1 MIGVVNPATIS
12 SGGIMDAVKPDE
24 FLQQLIA
31 ARETFWE
38 KMNAERKSY
47 GAEKPLTPAIVL
59 RRLQFGVV
67 MERKAAEVTAPWVSK
82 IPDLDLQQ
90 PMSEYVVNEL
100 KHTSILRKRIS
111 DLNGDPDALWNS
123 PLAELKEL
131 WDFHAGLSSLCELI
145 ASVQFGHEEFFPRT
159 SKSFIER
166 VAAIDR
172 TTAAIYRDVLL
183 AEEEG
188 HEWIAPE
195 ILKRYA
201 TDGGMQ
207 QKCLVALKTGCE
219 LFGRAIQSFN
229 RSMPE

>member
-1 MIGVVNPATIS
+1 MKYL
-12 SGGIMDAVKPDE
+12 KPE
-24 FLQQLIA
+24 QFLNRLVA
-31 ARETFWE
+31 AREEFWE

-47 GAEKPLTPAIVL
+47 GAEKPLSAEAVL

-67 MERKAAEVTAPWVSK
+67 MERKAAEVTAPWVGK

-100 KHTSILRKRIS
+100 KHTSILRKRITE
-111 DLNGDPDALWNS
+111 LNGDPDALWNS
-123 PLAELKEL
+123 PLKELKDL
-131 WDFHAGLSSLCELI
+131 WDFHSSLGSLCELI

-166 VAAIDR
+166 VTPIDP
-172 TTAAIYRDVLL
+172 TTAAIYRDTLL
-183 AEEEG
+183 ADEAG

-195 ILKRYA
+195 ILRRYA
-201 TDGGMQ
+201 THAELQ
-207 QKCLVALKTGCE
+207 QRCLDALNKGCE

-229 RSMPE
+229 QSMAG

>member
-1 MIGVVNPATIS
+1 MEALNSEA
-12 SGGIMDAVKPDE
+12 
-24 FLQQLIA
+24 FLQQLTSV
-31 ARETFWE
+31 REEFWE

-47 GAEKPLTPAIVL
+47 GAEKPLVPAVVL

-67 MERKAAEVTAPWVSK
+67 MERKAAEVTAPWVGK

-100 KHTSILRKRIS
+100 KHASILRKRIS
-111 DLNGDPDALWNS
+111 ELNGDPDALWNS
-123 PLAELKEL
+123 PLPELKEL
-131 WDFHAGLSSLCELI
+131 WDFHAKLGSLCELI

-166 VAAIDR
+166 VAPIDPQ
-172 TTAAIYRDVLL
+172 TAAIYRDTLL

-195 ILKRYA
+195 ILRRYA
-201 TDGGMQ
+201 KDGAIQ
-207 QKCLVALKTGCE
+207 EKCLAALKRGCE

-229 RSMPE
+229 RSMPA

>member
-1 MIGVVNPATIS
+1 MVTLA
-12 SGGIMDAVKPDE
+12 PDE
-24 FLQQLIA
+24 FLKQLVA
-31 ARETFWE
+31 TREAFWD

-47 GAEKPLTPAIVL
+47 GAEKPLSAAVVL

-67 MERKAAEVTAPWVSK
+67 MERKAAEVTAPWVGK

-100 KHTSILRKRIS
+100 KHASILRKRIS
-111 DLNGDPDALWNS
+111 ELNGDPDALWNN
-123 PLAELKEL
+123 PLKELKEL
-131 WDFHAGLSSLCELI
+131 WSFHSSLGSLCELI

-159 SKSFIER
+159 SQSFIER
-166 VAAIDR
+166 VTPIDP
-172 TTAAIYRDVLL
+172 TTAAIYRDTLL
-183 AEEEG
+183 ADEAG

-201 TDGGMQ
+201 TEAESQ
-207 QKCLVALKTGCE
+207 QKCVEALKKGCE

-229 RSMPE
+229 QSMPA

>member
-1 MIGVVNPATIS
+1 MEALQ
-12 SGGIMDAVKPDE
+12 PDE

-31 ARETFWE
+31 TREAFWE

-100 KHTSILRKRIS
+100 KHTSILRQRIR
-111 DLNGDPDALWNS
+111 DLKGDPDSLWNS
-123 PLAELKEL
+123 PLAELKQL
-131 WDFHAGLSSLCELI
+131 WDFHAGLGSLCELI

-166 VAAIDR
+166 VGAIDPI
-172 TTAAIYRDVLL
+172 TAAIYRDVLL
-183 AEEEG
+183 AEEES

-201 TDGGMQ
+201 TDAELQ
-207 QKCLVALKTGCE
+207 RQCLTALKTGCE

-229 RSMPE
+229 QSMPA

>member
-1 MIGVVNPATIS
+1 MEAL
-12 SGGIMDAVKPDE
+12 KPE
-24 FLQQLIA
+24 PFLQQLVA
-31 ARETFWE
+31 AREGFWE

-47 GAEKPLTPAIVL
+47 GAEKPLSPAVVL

-67 MERKAAEVTAPWVSK
+67 MERKAAEVTAPWVGK

-100 KHTSILRKRIS
+100 KHASILRQRIS
-111 DLNGDPDALWNS
+111 ELNGDPDALWNQ
-123 PLAELKEL
+123 PLGELKDL
-131 WDFHAGLSSLCELI
+131 WDFHASLGSLCELI

-166 VAAIDR
+166 VMPIDPK
-172 TTAAIYRDVLL
+172 TASIYRDTLL
-183 AEEEG
+183 ADEEG

-195 ILKRYA
+195 ILTRYGTDAA
-201 TDGGMQ
+201 TQ
-207 QKCLVALKTGCE
+207 QKCLDALKQGCE

-229 RSMPE
+229 RSMPA

>member
-1 MIGVVNPATIS
+1 
-12 SGGIMDAVKPDE
+12 MDTLSPDA
-24 FLQQLIA
+24 FLQQLTA
-31 ARETFWE
+31 TREAFWE

-111 DLNGDPDALWNS
+111 DLNGDPDGLWNS
-123 PLAELKEL
+123 PLAELKAL
-131 WDFHAGLSSLCELI
+131 WDFHASLGSLCELI

-166 VAAIDR
+166 VSAIDP

-183 AEEEG
+183 AEEAG

-195 ILKRYA
+195 ILRRYA
-201 TDGGMQ
+201 TEANLQ
-207 QKCLVALKTGCE
+207 EKCLAALKTGCE

-229 RSMPE
+229 QTMPA

>member
-1 MIGVVNPATIS
+1 MEALQ
-12 SGGIMDAVKPDE
+12 PDE

-31 ARETFWE
+31 AREAFWE

-82 IPDLDLQQ
+82 IPDIDLQQ

-100 KHTSILRKRIS
+100 KHTSILRRRIT
-111 DLNGDPDALWNS
+111 DLKGDPDSLWNS

-131 WDFHAGLSSLCELI
+131 WDFHAGLGSLCELI

-166 VAAIDR
+166 VGLIDP

-183 AEEEG
+183 AEEAG

-201 TDGGMQ
+201 TDAESQ
-207 QKCLVALKTGCE
+207 QKCLAALTSGCE

-229 RSMPE
+229 QSMPA

>member
-1 MIGVVNPATIS
+1 MEAL
-12 SGGIMDAVKPDE
+12 KPDE

-31 ARETFWE
+31 TREAFWE

-100 KHTSILRKRIS
+100 KHTSILRQRIS
-111 DLNGDPDALWNS
+111 DLKGDPDSLWNN
-123 PLAELKEL
+123 PLAELKQL
-131 WDFHAGLSSLCELI
+131 WDFHADLGSLCELI

-166 VAAIDR
+166 VGAIDP

-183 AEEEG
+183 AEEAG

-201 TDGGMQ
+201 TDAESQ
-207 QKCLVALKTGCE
+207 RKCLGALQTGCE

-229 RSMPE
+229 QSMPA

>member
-1 MIGVVNPATIS
+1 
-12 SGGIMDAVKPDE
+12 MDAMLPE
-24 FLQQLIA
+24 LFLQQLVA
-31 ARETFWE
+31 VREAYWE

-111 DLNGDPDALWNS
+111 DLNGDPDSLWNS

-131 WDFHAGLSSLCELI
+131 WDFHAGLGSLCELI

-159 SKSFIER
+159 SQSFIER
-166 VAAIDR
+166 VGAIDP

-183 AEEEG
+183 AEEES

-201 TDGGMQ
+201 TDTETQ
-207 QKCLVALKTGCE
+207 QKCLAALKTGCE

-229 RSMPE
+229 RTMPA

>member
-1 MIGVVNPATIS
+1 
-12 SGGIMDAVKPDE
+12 MDAMTPEV
-24 FLQQLIA
+24 FLQQLA
-31 ARETFWE
+31 ATREAFWE

-47 GAEKPLTPAIVL
+47 GAEKPLTPAIVV

-111 DLNGDPDALWNS
+111 DLDGDPDGLWNS

-131 WDFHAGLSSLCELI
+131 WDFHAGLGSFCELI

-159 SKSFIER
+159 SQSFIER
-166 VAAIDR
+166 VSAIDP

-201 TDGGMQ
+201 TDAETQ
-207 QKCLVALKTGCE
+207 QKCLAALKTGCE

-229 RSMPE
+229 RTMPT

>member
-1 MIGVVNPATIS
+1 MTALGPQEFIRTLEAT
-12 SGGIMDAVKPDE
+12 
-24 FLQQLIA
+24 
-31 ARETFWE
+31 REAFWE

-47 GAEKPLTPAIVL
+47 GAEKPLSPAVVL

-82 IPDLDLQQ
+82 IPDLELQQ
-90 PMSEYVVNEL
+90 HMSEYVVNEL
-100 KHTSILRKRIS
+100 KHSAILRKRVAE
-111 DLNGDPDALWNS
+111 LNGDPDALWNQ
-123 PLAELKEL
+123 PLKELKEL
-131 WDFHAGLSSLCELI
+131 WDFHASVGSLCELI

-166 VAAIDR
+166 VTPIDPI
-172 TTAAIYRDVLL
+172 TAAIYRDTLL
-183 AEEEG
+183 ADEEG

-201 TDGGMQ
+201 TDAETQ
-207 QKCLVALKTGCE
+207 QKCLEALKKGCE

-229 RSMPE
+229 QSMPA